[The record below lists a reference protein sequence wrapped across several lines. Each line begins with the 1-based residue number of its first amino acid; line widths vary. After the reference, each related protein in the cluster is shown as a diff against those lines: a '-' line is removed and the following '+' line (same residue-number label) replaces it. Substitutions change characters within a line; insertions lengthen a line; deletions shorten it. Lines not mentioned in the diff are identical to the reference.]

1 MLKQL
6 ILENWKSFR
15 YAELP
20 LDPLTVIIGT
30 NASGKSNV
38 VEALEVLQIAF
49 TREDIKPALIIDKST
64 TLVLPLAA
72 VIETG
77 NHIAQAKTANSES
90 KRIAAHKFAEII
102 TYAAD
107 ETTPWAK
114 FREQIVLWEE
124 EGLKE
129 LAAEFPNQAVETS
142 IVILG
147 WHYHQKGF
155 HVEFLTDDDK
165 LKSQEPPPPQPPTR
179 RSSRTKR

>member
-1 MLKQL
+1 MRKVLL
-6 ILENWKSFR
+6 IDTSLLCVWLQVTGRETAGNNEWYFDRVNQKIQ
-15 YAELP
+15 AE
-20 LDPLTVIIGT
+20 
-30 NASGKSNV
+30 
-38 VEALEVLQIAF
+38 IA
-49 TREDIKPALIIDKST
+49 KST
-64 TLVLPLAA
+64 TLVLPLAS

-90 KRIAAHKFAEII
+90 KRITAQKFAEII

-124 EGLKE
+124 EKLKE
-129 LAAEFPNQAVETS
+129 LAAKFPNQAVEKTFMGDAS
-142 IVILG
+142 IVVLG

-165 LKSQEPPPPQPPTR
+165 LKSQEPPPPLPPKR
-179 RSSRTKR
+179 RSDRTK

>member
-1 MLKQL
+1 MRKVLL
-6 ILENWKSFR
+6 IDTSLLCVWLQVPGRETAGNNEWDFDRVNQKIQ
-15 YAELP
+15 AE
-20 LDPLTVIIGT
+20 
-30 NASGKSNV
+30 
-38 VEALEVLQIAF
+38 IA
-49 TREDIKPALIIDKST
+49 KLT
-64 TLVLPLAA
+64 TLVLPLAS

-90 KRIAAHKFAEII
+90 KRITAQKFAEII

-124 EGLKE
+124 EKLKE
-129 LAAEFPNQAVETS
+129 LAAKFPNQAVEKTSMGDAS
-142 IVILG
+142 IVVLG

-165 LKSQEPPPPQPPTR
+165 LKSHEPPPPLPPKR
-179 RSSRTKR
+179 RSDRTK

>member
-1 MLKQL
+1 MRKVLLIDTSLLCVWLKVPGRETAGNNEWDFESVNQK
-6 ILENWKSFR
+6 IQ
-15 YAELP
+15 
-20 LDPLTVIIGT
+20 
-30 NASGKSNV
+30 
-38 VEALEVLQIAF
+38 VEIA
-49 TREDIKPALIIDKST
+49 KST

-77 NHIAQAKTANSES
+77 NHIAQAKTANSKS
-90 KRIAAHKFAEII
+90 KRIAAEKFAEIM

-124 EGLKE
+124 EELKN
-129 LAAEFPNQAVETS
+129 LAAKFPNQAVEKTSMGDAS

-155 HVEFLTDDDK
+155 YVEFLTDDDK

-179 RSSRTKR
+179 RSSRTKG

>member
-1 MLKQL
+1 MRKVLLIDTSLLCVWLKVPGRETAGNNEWNFERVEQT
-6 ILENWKSFR
+6 IE
-15 YAELP
+15 AEK
-20 LDPLTVIIGT
+20 TKG
-30 NASGKSNV
+30 
-38 VEALEVLQIAF
+38 
-49 TREDIKPALIIDKST
+49 T

-90 KRIAAHKFAEII
+90 KRIAAQKFAEII

-124 EGLKE
+124 EELKQ
-129 LAAEFPNQAVETS
+129 LAAKFPNQAVEKTSMGDAS

-165 LKSQEPPPPQPPTR
+165 LKSQEPPPPHLPTR

>member
-1 MLKQL
+1 MRKVLL
-6 ILENWKSFR
+6 IDTSLLCVW
-15 YAELP
+15 
-20 LDPLTVIIGT
+20 
-30 NASGKSNV
+30 
-38 VEALEVLQIAF
+38 LEVPG
-49 TREDIKPALIIDKST
+49 RETAGNNEWNFQRVNQKIQAEIDKST

-90 KRIAAHKFAEII
+90 KRIAAHKFAKII

-129 LAAEFPNQAVETS
+129 LAAKFPNQAVEKTSMGDGS

>member
-1 MLKQL
+1 MIKVLL
-6 ILENWKSFR
+6 IDTSLLCVWLQVPGRETAGNNEWNFERVNQKIQ
-15 YAELP
+15 AE
-20 LDPLTVIIGT
+20 
-30 NASGKSNV
+30 
-38 VEALEVLQIAF
+38 IAN
-49 TREDIKPALIIDKST
+49 ST
-64 TLVLPLAA
+64 TLVLPLAS

-77 NHIAQAKTANSES
+77 NHIAQAKIKTINKFPTAQ
-90 KRIAAHKFAEII
+90 KFAEII

-107 ETTPWAK
+107 ETTPWAA
-114 FREQIVLWEE
+114 FSEQIVLWEAAA
-124 EGLKE
+124 LKS
-129 LAAEFPNQAVETS
+129 LAAQFPIQAVQETSMGDAS

>member
-1 MLKQL
+1 MRKVLL
-6 ILENWKSFR
+6 IDTSLLCVWLQVPGRETAGNNEWDFER
-15 YAELP
+15 VEQTIEAEKAK
-20 LDPLTVIIGT
+20 G
-30 NASGKSNV
+30 
-38 VEALEVLQIAF
+38 
-49 TREDIKPALIIDKST
+49 T
-64 TLVLPLAA
+64 TLVLPLAT

-77 NHIAQAKTANSES
+77 NHIAQAKTANSEI
-90 KRIAAHKFAEII
+90 KLIAAKKFAEII

-124 EGLKE
+124 EQLKE
-129 LAAEFPNQAVETS
+129 LAAKFPNQAVEKTSMGDAS

>member
-1 MLKQL
+1 MRKVLLIDTSLLCVWLKVPGRETAGSDEWNFERVNQT
-6 ILENWKSFR
+6 IE
-15 YAELP
+15 AE
-20 LDPLTVIIGT
+20 
-30 NASGKSNV
+30 
-38 VEALEVLQIAF
+38 IA
-49 TREDIKPALIIDKST
+49 EST

-90 KRIAAHKFAEII
+90 KLIAAKKFAEII
-102 TYAAD
+102 AYAAD
-107 ETTPWAK
+107 ETTLWAA
-114 FREQIVLWEE
+114 FSEQIVLWEAAA
-124 EGLKE
+124 LKD
-129 LAAEFPNQAVETS
+129 LAAKFPNQAVEKTSMGDAS

-165 LKSQEPPPPQPPTR
+165 LKSQEPPAPQTPTR